1 MRLKPLYLMLLA
13 VLVLSNGSFA
23 QNCDPW
29 IVQIYKQLYNRTPSA
44 EECNIRNYNNGSWNN
59 YDQLVSYIKAYNSQK
74 STASTPSPAAANCDP
89 WIVQI
94 YKQLYGRGPSA
105 EECNIRN
112 YNGGS
117 WSSYEQLTGLVKNYV
132 TSKGGGNNT
141 TPNNP
146 VTVTLK
152 GDPWIFQAYKEM
164 YGRDPIAFELN
175 KDLYNKGSWGS
186 YEELKKYVREYNNA
200 MKQLASQIQSANLTN
215 GMSLVSFGG
224 QAVNRVDVNGGR
236 IIAAGGEKVLEALK
250 KAGFSID
257 ASGNVVSAGGAN
269 AVAAGGANVVAA
281 GGGNVVSAGGANV
294 VAAGGANVVSAGGAN
309 VVSAGGANVVAAGG
323 MNLTFRPGDA
333 GLMLGSSRTIQSGGT
348 RVVPISGGN
357 ALIIS
362 TNTSRVPR

>member
-1 MRLKPLYLMLLA
+1 
-13 VLVLSNGSFA
+13 
-23 QNCDPW
+23 
-29 IVQIYKQLYNRTPSA
+29 
-44 EECNIRNYNNGSWNN
+44 
-59 YDQLVSYIKAYNSQK
+59 
-74 STASTPSPAAANCDP
+74 
-89 WIVQI
+89 
-94 YKQLYGRGPSA
+94 
-105 EECNIRN
+105 
-112 YNGGS
+112 
-117 WSSYEQLTGLVKNYV
+117 
-132 TSKGGGNNT
+132 
-141 TPNNP
+141 
-146 VTVTLK
+146 
-152 GDPWIFQAYKEM
+152 M

-224 QAVNRVDVNGGR
+224 QAVNLVDVNGGR

-309 VVSAGGANVVAAGG
+309 VVAAGG